1 MELSSGRART
11 LARTVDVPRPV
22 DEVWGRLIE
31 IDRYPVMWPWLRGLD
46 WRGGFVAGAGC
57 ACRVRSPLGYSVR
70 FDVVL
75 DRVVPAGLVEATVTG
90 DVAGSARLELAPAGA
105 ERCELRLVT
114 MLVPRRALLR
124 ALNRFAP
131 PVARTGHDR
140 IVRTGMDRFAA
151 SFGS

>member
-1 MELSSGRART
+1 MELSTDRART
-11 LARTVDVPRPV
+11 IARPV
-22 DEVWGRLIE
+22 DEVWARLVE
-31 IDRYPVMWPWLRGLD
+31 IDRYPAMWPWLRELD

-75 DRVVPAGLVEATVTG
+75 DRVVPVGLVEATVTG
-90 DVAGSARLELAPAGA
+90 DVTGLARLTLTPAGA
-105 ERCELRLVT
+105 ERCQLRLVT
-114 MLVPRRALLR
+114 MLVPRRRLLR

-140 IVRTGMDRFAA
+140 ILRTGMDRFAG
-151 SFGS
+151 SFDA